1 MLNKRWHGNIIY
13 RTGGIRAMFRKASLL
28 LRGNNDVPP
37 NLDEILNSFF
47 KKKTSTGSKNQ
58 DDPSNAYI
66 SSVFLIIIAA
76 LWFLS
81 GFLIV
86 KPAEES
92 VVLRFGKYSRVL
104 KPGLHWLP
112 RVIDSYQT
120 VNVEKIY
127 DYQYQANMLTAD
139 ENIVDIEVNIQYRVE
154 KPREFLFNST
164 NPVDSV
170 NQSTASALRQI
181 IGETS
186 LDQILT
192 VGRLKVRDDVREQL
206 IDILNIYNIGIM
218 ITDVRLQAARPPSAV
233 KAAFDD
239 AVKAR
244 EDEQRYINEA
254 KAYDSK
260 ITPIAQGKAR
270 RVITEAEA
278 YRDQV
283 ILQAKAKTAIYNAL
297 IEEYLLHPDVIR
309 TSMYYRGMETVMK
322 KTPKLLLNIDKSS
335 NSFIYLPLEQLVNKA
350 NKTGNLMTL
359 KDSYSI
365 DNALELETKQQPYGV
380 EYQRNTWRN

>member
-1 MLNKRWHGNIIY
+1 
-13 RTGGIRAMFRKASLL
+13 MFKKASLL
-28 LRGNNDVPP
+28 FRGNNDVPP

-47 KKKTSTGSKNQ
+47 KKKATSSGSKN
-58 DDPSNAYI
+58 DDNPSNAYI
-66 SSVFLIIIAA
+66 STAFLIIIVV

-92 VVLRFGKYSRVL
+92 VVLRFGKFNRIL
-104 KPGLHWLP
+104 QPGLHWLP

-154 KPREFLFNST
+154 NPREFLYNST

-192 VGRLKVRDDVREQL
+192 VGRLKVRDDVRDQL

-218 ITDVRLQAARPPSAV
+218 ITDVRLQAARPPQAV
-233 KAAFDD
+233 KEAFDD

-254 KAYDSK
+254 VAYDSK
-260 ITPIAQGKAR
+260 ITPIAEGKAR
-270 RVITEAEA
+270 RVVTEAEA

-297 IEEYLLHPDVIR
+297 IDEYLSNPEVIR
-309 TSMYYRGMETVMK
+309 TSMYYRSMESVMK
-322 KTPKLLLNIDKSS
+322 KTPKLLLNIDKGS
-335 NSFIYLPLEQLVNKA
+335 NSFIYLPLEQLIKKTKQSQNTSAEVEGYPVEKKA
-350 NKTGNLMTL
+350 E
-359 KDSYSI
+359 YQP
-365 DNALELETKQQPYGV
+365 KQQPYGIS
-380 EYQRNTWRN
+380 YQSNTWRN

>member
-1 MLNKRWHGNIIY
+1 
-13 RTGGIRAMFRKASLL
+13 MFKKASLL
-28 LRGNNDVPP
+28 FRGNNDVPP

-47 KKKTSTGSKNQ
+47 KKKTTSNGSKNE
-58 DDPSNAYI
+58 DNPSNVYI
-66 SSVFLIIIAA
+66 STAFLIIIAV

-92 VVLRFGKYSRVL
+92 VVLRFGKYNRVL
-104 KPGLHWLP
+104 QPGLHWLP

-192 VGRLKVRDDVREQL
+192 VGRLKVRDDVRDQL

-218 ITDVRLQAARPPSAV
+218 ITDVRLQAARPPQAV
-233 KAAFDD
+233 KEAFDD

-254 KAYDSK
+254 IAYDSK
-260 ITPIAQGKAR
+260 ITPIAEGKAR

-297 IEEYLLHPDVIR
+297 IEEYLSNPEVIR
-309 TSMYYRGMETVMK
+309 TSMYYRSMESVMK

-335 NSFIYLPLEQLVNKA
+335 NSFIYLPLEQLMKKA
-350 NKTGNLMTL
+350 KQ
-359 KDSYSI
+359 SE
-365 DNALELETKQQPYGV
+365 NALGESDNYSAEKSLEYQPKQQPYGIS
-380 EYQRNTWRN
+380 YQSNTWRN